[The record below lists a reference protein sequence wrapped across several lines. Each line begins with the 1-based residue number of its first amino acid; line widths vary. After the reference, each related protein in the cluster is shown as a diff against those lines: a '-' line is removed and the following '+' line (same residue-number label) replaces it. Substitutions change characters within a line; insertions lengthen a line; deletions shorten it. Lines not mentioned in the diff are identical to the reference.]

1 MSINNIE
8 SKIKELKEIE
18 AYLAELNEEA
28 EAIRDDIKAEM
39 NERGTEE
46 LEAGQYIVRWTS
58 VLSTR
63 FDTKRFKEVFG
74 DELYKAYTREVSSRR
89 FQIA

>member
-8 SKIKELKEIE
+8 AKVNELKELE
-18 AYLAELNEEA
+18 DFMTALQSEA
-28 EAIRDDIKAEM
+28 EEIRDALKAEM
-39 NERGTEE
+39 QERGVEE
-46 LEAGQYIVRWTS
+46 LEAGKYIIRWTS

-63 FDTKRFKEVFG
+63 FDTKRFKEKFG
-74 DELYKAYTREVSSRR
+74 DELYKAYTKEVASRR

>member
-8 SKIKELKEIE
+8 AKVEELKELE
-18 AYLAELNEEA
+18 SFMEEIT
-28 EAIRDDIKAEM
+28 EQMDAIKDSIKSEM
-39 NERGTEE
+39 NERGVEE
-46 LEAGQYIVRWTS
+46 LEAGKYIIRWTS
-58 VLSTR
+58 ILSTR

-74 DELYKAYTREVSSRR
+74 DELYKAYTKEVSSRR

>member
-8 SKIKELKEIE
+8 AKVEELKELESFMDEITE
-18 AYLAELNEEA
+18 QMD
-28 EAIRDDIKAEM
+28 AIKDSIKSEM
-39 NERGTEE
+39 NERGVEE
-46 LEAGQYIVRWTS
+46 LEAGKYIIRWTS
-58 VLSTR
+58 ILSTR

-74 DELYKAYTREVSSRR
+74 DELYKAYTKEVSSRR

>member
-8 SKIKELKEIE
+8 AEVKELKEIE
-18 AYLAELNEEA
+18 AFIKELDEQA
-28 EAIRDDIKAEM
+28 EAIKDDLKHEM
-39 NERGTEE
+39 NERGVEE
-46 LEAGQYIVRWTS
+46 IEAGQYIIRWTS
-58 VLSTR
+58 VLTTR

-74 DELYKAYTREVSSRR
+74 EDLYKVYTKEINSRR